1 MNDYLNNKNADYI
14 EELSKRE
21 EMSKWREEIKK
32 DANKFYQFCVHYDL
46 IPNIFVLHEV
56 CASWSTDCFGPPKEA
71 LLFDTNLLSSSS
83 YFSGSTGRLL

>member
-14 EELSKRE
+14 EELSKRP

-56 CASWSTDCFGPPKEA
+56 CAA
-71 LLFDTNLLSSSS
+71 
-83 YFSGSTGRLL
+83 STGKGIWLAPGLLLANCC

>member
-1 MNDYLNNKNADYI
+1 MNDYLSAKNADYI
-14 EELSKRE
+14 EELSKRP

-56 CASWSTDCFGPPKEA
+56 CRAA
-71 LLFDTNLLSSSS
+71 LSSAFADLPIFFRSL
-83 YFSGSTGRLL
+83 SGSTGRLR

>member
-14 EELSKRE
+14 EELSKRP

-56 CASWSTDCFGPPKEA
+56 CTSSGQA
-71 LLFDTNLLSSSS
+71 LQRRF
-83 YFSGSTGRLL
+83 FSVRQFAAAFVRLTRRIYYWF